1 MSTKKP
7 RKARNQKKNQTT
19 VITSREEVVQ
29 VYRKKDTT
37 TGSALGDS
45 QVMSDGN
52 NSFLMNSQNDAGS
65 KNGDGNMMFG
75 EEMGAQFEEEE
86 KKSGSF
92 SARGSQTM
100 KLDSKREGKASADK
114 FERLLDDL
122 NNQSQEGT
130 QGGDIPE

>member
-19 VITSREEVVQ
+19 VITSGEEVVQ

-52 NSFLMNSQNDAGS
+52 NSFLMNS
-65 KNGDGNMMFG
+65 
-75 EEMGAQFEEEE
+75 
-86 KKSGSF
+86 
-92 SARGSQTM
+92 
-100 KLDSKREGKASADK
+100 
-114 FERLLDDL
+114 
-122 NNQSQEGT
+122 
-130 QGGDIPE
+130 